1 MSDAITARHGTFR
14 SLVDELRRAPAPH
27 RASIRRVA
35 IAAAAVIVTTGVDA
49 LTGSPGLEVFR
60 LLGMACV
67 MFAVFALMLASTLNA
82 IGVAE
87 GDVGGRARPSPV
99 HRLLDR
105 LPALTIAATVLFALG
120 AGLVL
125 PSITHSLIF
134 VPIAA
139 GIFWASV
146 LAARSALET
155 SRLLFNE
162 TLRRSE
168 QAERARADAVNARLQ
183 ALQAQLNP
191 HFLFNALNTVA
202 SLVRTDPVRAERTVE
217 QLALVLRRT
226 LAHSASPFTTL
237 RDEADY
243 VRAWLAVE
251 QERWG
256 DALRVT
262 WSLAPDT
269 LSAQLPSMTLQI
281 LVENALKHGV
291 GRRLEGG
298 SIEISA
304 ERSGDEVTL
313 TVTDD
318 GPGFDPGW
326 REGTGL
332 ANLRQRLA
340 TGKDGRAA
348 LSIAAREG
356 PGATARVILSRQHQ
370 TRGDG
375 RVTASVV
382 REVTDR
388 NSQ

>member
-1 MSDAITARHGTFR
+1 EI
-14 SLVDELRRAPAPH
+14 
-27 RASIRRVA
+27 
-35 IAAAAVIVTTGVDA
+35 
-49 LTGSPGLEVFR
+49 FR
-60 LLGMACV
+60 LLGMGCV
-67 MFAVFALMLASTLNA
+67 MFAVFALILASALNA

-87 GDVGGRARPSPV
+87 GDVAGRARPSPV

-105 LPALTIAATVLFALG
+105 QPALTIAATILFALG

-139 GIFWASV
+139 GMLWAAV

-168 QAERARADAVNARLQ
+168 QAERARADAVHARLQ

-202 SLVRTDPVRAERTVE
+202 SLVRTNPVRAERTVE

-226 LAHSASPFTTL
+226 LTHSANPFTTL
-237 RDEADY
+237 HDEADY
-243 VRAWLAVE
+243 VRAYLAVE

-256 DALRVT
+256 DDLHVT
-262 WSLAPDT
+262 WELAADT
-269 LSAQLPSMTLQI
+269 LDVLLPSMTLQT

-291 GRRLEGG
+291 GQRLDGG
-298 SIEISA
+298 A
-304 ERSGDEVTL
+304 VTIASTRVADTVEL
-313 TVTDD
+313 TVSDD

-340 TGKDGRAA
+340 ALGRGRAE
-348 LSIAAREG
+348 LKVTTSEG
-356 PGATARVILSRQHQ
+356 TGATICVRLPH
-370 TRGDG
+370 G
-375 RVTASVV
+375 ASMGSGS
-382 REVTDR
+382 TDR
-388 NSQ
+388 SSPNLSPLPASGN

>member
-1 MSDAITARHGTFR
+1 MARRGTIR

-27 RASIRRVA
+27 RANIRRVA
-35 IAAAAVIVTTGVDA
+35 FASVAVIVAIVVDT
-49 LTGSPGLEVFR
+49 LTGSPGLEFFR
-60 LLGMACV
+60 LLGMNCV
-67 MFAVFALMLASTLNA
+67 LFAVFALILASTLNA

-87 GDVGGRARPSPV
+87 GDVAGRARPSPV

-125 PSITHSLIF
+125 PSVTHSLIF

-139 GIFWASV
+139 GMLWAAV
-146 LAARSALET
+146 FAARSALET

-168 QAERARADAVNARLQ
+168 QAERARADAVHARLQ

-202 SLVRTDPVRAERTVE
+202 SLVRTDQARAERTVE
-217 QLALVLRRT
+217 QLALMLRRT
-226 LAHSASPFTTL
+226 LAHSANALTTL

-243 VRAWLAVE
+243 VRAYLAVE

-256 DALRVT
+256 DALQVT
-262 WSLAPDT
+262 WALAPDT
-269 LSAQLPSMTLQI
+269 LDVILPSMTLQT

-291 GRRLEGG
+291 GRRLDGG
-298 SIEISA
+298 H
-304 ERSGDEVTL
+304 VTITSTRIDDAVEL
-313 TVTDD
+313 TVSDD

-340 TGKDGRAA
+340 ALRRGRAELKVTTNHGA
-348 LSIAAREG
+348 
-356 PGATARVILSRQHQ
+356 GATICVRLPHEAPKASGPMEQSNPSLSALPAADH
-370 TRGDG
+370 
-375 RVTASVV
+375 
-382 REVTDR
+382 
-388 NSQ
+388 